1 MDSQTLYCYLKQ
13 KKERKIKLLKKLFYE
28 RIKNATLH

>member
-13 KKERKIKLLKKLFYE
+13 IKKRKRKLLERLFYE